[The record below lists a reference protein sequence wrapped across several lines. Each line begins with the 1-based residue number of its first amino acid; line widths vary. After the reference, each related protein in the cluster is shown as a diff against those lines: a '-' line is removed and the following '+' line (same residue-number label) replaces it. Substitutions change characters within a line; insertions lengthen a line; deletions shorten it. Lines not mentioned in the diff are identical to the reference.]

1 MRVLVTGGLGVNG
14 AWVSREL
21 VDQGHDVIVA
31 DNRLDLSLLGERYAA
46 QLRLEEVDICSQE
59 DVERLFAEPGIDCV
73 VHMAAAV
80 GHEDKDPAPARTF
93 RINAEASVTLMEK
106 AAAAGVKRFVFASS
120 RAVYGGLDGDHAHP
134 TYRPVKE
141 TTQTRPESTYDL
153 CKVVSEEF
161 GKAFAA
167 ATPMEFAA
175 LRFATIFG
183 PGKLMRHGRFGA
195 LSRLIEAPYRGE
207 PVEIAH
213 GGDQSDDL
221 IYAEEAARGVVAAV
235 VAPTLAHD
243 VYNIATGRSY
253 TLGDMADAVRR
264 FFPDARISIGDG
276 LNYLGTSTNYSGVL
290 DASRARRDLGFEA
303 DADLV
308 SVVGRYY
315 QRLRELDSLKKGG
328 QAPPYLSA

>member
-21 VDQGHDVIVA
+21 VDQGHEVVVA
-31 DNRLDLSLLGERYAA
+31 DNRLDLSLLGEEYAA
-46 QLRLEEVDICSQE
+46 RLRLEEVDICSHA
-59 DVERLFAEPGIDCV
+59 DVDRLFSEPNPDCV

-80 GHEDKDPAPARTF
+80 GHEDRDPAPARTF

-120 RAVYGGLDGDHAHP
+120 RAVYGGLEGDHAHP
-134 TYRPVKE
+134 TYRQVDE
-141 TTQTRPESTYDL
+141 TTPTRPESTYDL

-167 ATPMEFAA
+167 ATSMEFAA

-183 PGKLMRHGRFGA
+183 PGKLRRHGRFGA

-207 PVEIAH
+207 PVEIVC

-235 VAPTLAHD
+235 TAPNLMHP
-243 VYNIATGRSY
+243 VYNISTGVPH
-253 TLGDMADAVRR
+253 TLRDVALVVKR
-264 FFPDARISIGDG
+264 FLPDARIAIGGG

-290 DASRARRDLGFEA
+290 DPGRARRDLGFEA
-303 DADLV
+303 VSDLTTV
-308 SVVGRYY
+308 IGRYY
-315 QRLRELDSLKKGG
+315 RRLKETEPLREAAQRPAS
-328 QAPPYLSA
+328 P